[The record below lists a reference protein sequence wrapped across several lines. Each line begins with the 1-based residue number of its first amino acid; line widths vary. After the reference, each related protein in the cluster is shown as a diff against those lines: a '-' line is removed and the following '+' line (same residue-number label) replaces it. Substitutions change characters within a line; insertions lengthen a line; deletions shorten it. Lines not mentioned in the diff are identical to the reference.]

1 MNLPSRPASIAA
13 RSALRGSQR
22 FVLAVVISLA
32 GASTV
37 VAQVDQNPGLATPMS
52 PRNIVGVEYEYE
64 RFESELDPWHSLSLE
79 LGHKF
84 DRVSIIGRVN
94 RARRF
99 NQDGSQFE
107 LEAYPKLWSRAY
119 MYASVAASSDT
130 IFPDRR
136 YGLQIYQGLGRG
148 FEVSAGARLLD
159 FDGNRTRLYTGSIGR
174 YFGNSYATLSP
185 YVADSDGRDDLSTS
199 LQAALKVSFGNPDN
213 YVGFRAG
220 YGKVPETDVLIQQ
233 NLDLENWS
241 VRAERQFPLGGL
253 LARVTVGYRD
263 QELTFNRKRQS
274 FLAGLAIRK
283 RF

>member
-1 MNLPSRPASIAA
+1 MTLPSRSVSVAA

-22 FVLAVVISLA
+22 FVLAVAISLA
-32 GASTV
+32 GASTLL
-37 VAQVDQNPGLATPMS
+37 AQVDERPGIVTPTS
-52 PRNIVGVEYEYE
+52 PRNTVGVEYEYE
-64 RFESELDPWHSLSLE
+64 RFESELDPWHSLSFE

-107 LEAYPKLWSRAY
+107 IEAYPKLWSRAY

-136 YGLQIYQGLGRG
+136 YGMQIYQGLGNG

-174 YFGNSYATLSP
+174 YFGNYYVTLSP
-185 YVADSDGRDDLSTS
+185 YVADSDSRKDLSAS
-199 LQAALKVSFGNPDN
+199 LQAALKYYFTDADN
-213 YVGFRAG
+213 NIGFRAG
-220 YGKVPETDVLIQQ
+220 YGRVPETDVLLEQ
-233 NLDLENWS
+233 NLELENWS
-241 VRAERQFPLGGL
+241 VRVDRQFPVGGL
-253 LARVTVGYRD
+253 LARVAVGFRD

-274 FLAGLAIRK
+274 FLAGLALRK